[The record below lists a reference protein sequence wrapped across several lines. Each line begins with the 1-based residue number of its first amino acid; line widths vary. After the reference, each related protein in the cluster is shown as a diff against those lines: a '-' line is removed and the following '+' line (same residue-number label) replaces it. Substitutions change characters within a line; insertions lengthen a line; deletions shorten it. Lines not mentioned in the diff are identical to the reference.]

1 MNCQRAAEVLRGLEK
16 NELSVNTEEIEE
28 LLSFGLAVEADPDD
42 LTTFQW
48 LAPQVLQLAHR
59 GIDDPLAV
67 EALSAAL
74 RQLEEELAKDWYR
87 MKTSKAI
94 LAAQEADRIAM
105 RRVLA
110 HLVDPHVMASVRTL
124 AERSRQIAPGMR
136 WVTCQALG
144 SELYALTHKGWR
156 VRRQLKIR
164 LDRFGESSLKAF
176 LASFDKVE
184 NKMRAFAQDIGQLS
198 QNIGYVRKNR
208 EQVVIGLMK
217 TGAPVPQALGAYQ
230 AGLRAVGQAPDVAV
244 TCARNATTFGS
255 PQQASLVLK
264 QAQGALLAAG
274 FPNTPIAMGA
284 AKSLL
289 AFQPPAAGVP
299 RFREIFGRLQ
309 HMLGGAEI
317 TYKLTARL
325 MPAHGTP
332 ADVVRRAVNAATLLT
347 QHPTRVGG
355 NRDVRMASAAL
366 ASMVREDNA
375 LPALVARFRDIEAE
389 LVRAGVSTPA
399 HAEGDA
405 LECVAC
411 PGTPLEVVDT
421 VAALVSQL
429 AAGRRGDR
437 SDVSVAVAFA
447 KRFAL

>member
-28 LLSFGLAVEADPDD
+28 LLGAGLAVEADPDD
-42 LTTFQW
+42 MAMFQW
-48 LAPQVLQLAHR
+48 LAPQALQLAHR
-59 GIDDPLAV
+59 GLDDPHCA
-67 EALSAAL
+67 EAISNAL

-94 LAAQEADRIAM
+94 LAAQEADKIAI

-110 HLVDPHVMASVRTL
+110 HLNDPHVMTTVRSL
-124 AERSRQIAPGMR
+124 ADKSRQVAPGMR

-144 SELYALTHKGWR
+144 CELYALTHKGWR

-164 LDRFGESSLKAF
+164 LERFGESSLKAF

-184 NKMRAFAQDIGQLS
+184 NKMRSFANDIGQLS
-198 QNIGYVRKNR
+198 QNVGYVRKNR

-217 TGAPVPQALGAYQ
+217 TGVPVPQALGAYQ
-230 AGLRAVGQAPDVAV
+230 AGMQAVGQAPDVAV
-244 TCARNATTFGS
+244 TCARNAGTFGS
-255 PQQASLVLK
+255 PAQAASMLRHA
-264 QAQGALLAAG
+264 QAAMLSAG

-289 AFQPPAAGVP
+289 AYQPPSSGVS
-299 RFREIFGRLQ
+299 RFKEIFARLQ

-317 TYKLTARL
+317 TYKLAARL

-332 ADVVRRAVNAATLLT
+332 TDVVRRAVNAATLLN
-347 QHPTRVGG
+347 QYPTRVGG

-366 ASMVREDNA
+366 ASMVRGDNA
-375 LPALVARFRDIEAE
+375 LEDLVKRFRDIEAE
-389 LVRAGVSTPA
+389 LARAGVSTPA
-399 HAEGDA
+399 SAEGDA

-411 PGTPLEVVDT
+411 PGTPYEVVDT

-429 AAGRRGDR
+429 SAGRRGDR
-437 SDVSVAVAFA
+437 SDVAVAVAFA